1 MLNLLPSVLLLGLC
15 LAVLIVVR
23 RGVLSLRRSDLA
35 VAAAQGSA
43 ADAVVARKLLRALRA
58 RNLAAIGVAGLGAA
72 VAILLHSLYPRVH
85 GLSLVSAPAAMAV
98 LVAALYALWPIPSEF
113 KGSNPPALESIS
125 ANLTPR
131 STGMF
136 GPAWGVAVPGVLSGA
151 LISGLVVAGIFSGP
165 DETGQYRNLP
175 HVSWGGAVLDENMV
189 VTRLE
194 LTEGSAGPFPGWYY
208 GIPVIALLVLAGV
221 FMLWALNS
229 NARRATLRSPGLQDL
244 DHAVRNHLGYILSTG
259 ISMLLCF
266 QAVPLLGMA
275 SSSIYSAGVGSSYE
289 VGMVVGDGPGPV
301 LDVDPAHAA
310 FSITLA
316 IAALLLAITGA
327 ALLVKLTGWVGS
339 TLWPVGWKARKVAA
353 S

>member
-15 LAVLIVVR
+15 LAVLVVVR
-23 RGVLSLRRSDLA
+23 RGVLSRHRSDLA
-35 VAAAQGSA
+35 VAAARGTM
-43 ADAVVARKLLRALRA
+43 ADAAVARKLLRALRA

-72 VAILLHSLYPRVH
+72 SAILVHSTFPRAH
-85 GLSLVSAPAAMAV
+85 GLSLVAAPAAMAM
-98 LVAALYALWPIPSEF
+98 LVAALYALWPLPSEF
-113 KGSNPPALESIS
+113 KGPNQPVPEPIS

-136 GPAWGVAVPGVLSGA
+136 GPAWAVAVPGVLSGVLVA
-151 LISGLVVAGIFSGP
+151 GLVVAGLFSGP

-194 LTEGSAGPFPGWYY
+194 LTEGATGPFPGWYY

-229 NARRATLRSPGLQDL
+229 NARRATLRSPGLKDL
-244 DHAVRNHLGYILSTG
+244 DLAVRNHLGYIISTG

-266 QAVPLLGMA
+266 QAVPLLAMA
-275 SSSIYSAGVGSSYE
+275 SASIYNAGAGSSYE
-289 VGMVVGDGPGPV
+289 VGMVVGDGPGPA

-310 FSITLA
+310 FSLA
-316 IAALLLAITGA
+316 LAITALLMAIAGVV
-327 ALLVKLTGWVGS
+327 LLVKLTGWVGS
-339 TLWPVGWKARKVAA
+339 TLGPVRHLPREMAA